1 MIDFFTISSSSA
13 SGIKKYN
20 TTLFENNKDDFLNH
34 AIEEAMDLI
43 LYLTKVK
50 EQLKE
55 LGYEDYKSIFKDG
68 QESANGLPINKV

>member
-1 MIDFFTISSSSA
+1 MIIEDKIVSQVITKFATRSEI
-13 SGIKKYN
+13 GIKKYN
-20 TTLFENNKDDFLNH
+20 TTLAENEKDDFLNH

-50 EQLKE
+50 EQIKK

-68 QESANGLPINKV
+68 Q